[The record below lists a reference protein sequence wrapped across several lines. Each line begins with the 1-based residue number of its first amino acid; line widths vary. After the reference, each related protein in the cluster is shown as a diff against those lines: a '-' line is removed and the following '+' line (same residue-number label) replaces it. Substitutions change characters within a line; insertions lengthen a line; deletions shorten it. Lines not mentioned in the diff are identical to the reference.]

1 MTRIYANRIW
11 AGDYDYNS
19 TAKAYLKL
27 KDKVTAIMREDVA
40 NGEHTAEEFEEIT
53 GIAYETEEVEE
64 EKVEE

>member
-1 MTRIYANRIW
+1 MVRIYANRVW

-40 NGEHTAEEFEEIT
+40 EGKHTAEEFTKIT
-53 GIAYETEEVEE
+53 GEQY
-64 EKVEE
+64 